1 MGAPVKKVAKWV
13 VGWTPEIDEA
23 GTTVSTSSWFKER
36 KQKPS
41 TVVRFFPFLCVCSSR
56 LSLTKTAASPPQVK
70 DYFLSLFPFLQ
81 WLPNYNL
88 QWAIGDCQSFPIPE
102 KRLFDD

>member
-1 MGAPVKKVAKWV
+1 MAAPVKKVAKWV

-41 TVVRFFPFLCVCSSR
+41 TVVRFFPLPLR
-56 LSLTKTAASPPQVK
+56 LLFSLVA
-70 DYFLSLFPFLQ
+70 D
-81 WLPNYNL
+81 
-88 QWAIGDCQSFPIPE
+88 
-102 KRLFDD
+102 